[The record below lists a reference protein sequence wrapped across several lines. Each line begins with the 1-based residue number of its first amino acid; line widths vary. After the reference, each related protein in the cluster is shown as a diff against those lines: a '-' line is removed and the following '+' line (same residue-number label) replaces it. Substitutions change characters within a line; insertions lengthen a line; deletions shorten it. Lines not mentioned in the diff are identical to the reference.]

1 MYLIIKDINRC
12 EMKQCPTLDIVSS
25 LFIKILDSGYLFYW
39 GSRDATRRFVVP
51 LLGEPTKLTDCL
63 TASTGRRLE

>member
-1 MYLIIKDINRC
+1 
-12 EMKQCPTLDIVSS
+12 MKQCPTLDIVSS
-25 LFIKILDSGYLFYW
+25 LFIKILDSGYLSYW
-39 GSRDATRRFVVP
+39 GSRCATRRFVVP